1 MMDDQISDAFQ
12 KAIEAA
18 QSLDAKA
25 RLEDARK
32 AAEIVHEIPDPGDRA
47 TVIGVLEKIDTLSDL
62 ADQIAFGRIIPHPRR
77 TRRR

>member
-12 KAIEAA
+12 KAIQAA
-18 QSLDAKA
+18 QSPDAKA

-32 AAEIVHEIPDPGDRA
+32 AAELLHDIPDAGDRA

-77 TRRR
+77 TRGR

>member
-18 QSLDAKA
+18 QSPDAKA

-62 ADQIAFGRIIPHPRR
+62 ADQIAFGRIIPHPRW